1 MRNRGKFMQEGN
13 QLTLEDEILNL
24 TTQLEEKELI
34 IKSTKEYLLALESE
48 NKRIN
53 RDYNNYKRESNAKI
67 KNLKKNNKKL
77 KKNNKKAD
85 KKIEKMQIKNKE
97 LKNEI
102 SIIKS
107 TFSWKITRPLR
118 WLKEKF

>member
-1 MRNRGKFMQEGN
+1 MWNRGKFMQEDT
-13 QLTLEDEILNL
+13 QSTLEDEILNL
-24 TTQLEEKELI
+24 TTQLEEKDLI

-53 RDYNNYKRESNAKI
+53 RDYNNYKRESVVKI
-67 KNLKKNNKKL
+67 KNLKKDNKKLKNNNKKINKKL
-77 KKNNKKAD
+77 KKIQK
-85 KKIEKMQIKNKE
+85 KNKE

-102 SIIKS
+102 SLIKS